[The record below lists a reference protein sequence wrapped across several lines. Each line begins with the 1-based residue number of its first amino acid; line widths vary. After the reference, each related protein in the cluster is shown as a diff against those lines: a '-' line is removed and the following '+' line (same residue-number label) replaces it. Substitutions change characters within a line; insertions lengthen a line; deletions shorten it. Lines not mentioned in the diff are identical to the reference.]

1 MRKYYTH
8 MKDGQEIIMN
18 QNGKRTDLARE
29 AVELYNESKCV
40 SGDPD
45 GIRSEEKQVNGIN
58 VYTVEILNEQ
68 GAEKLSKPIG
78 RYVTVDIDALL
89 RHEDNAFSKTV
100 EVIAAELKALL
111 PPGNGEPVMVVG
123 LGNRAVTPDALGPY
137 AAEKIIA
144 TRHLLNQMPDSFSML
159 RPVTALSPG
168 VLGMTGIESGEIV
181 CGVAEKVPPCVL
193 IAIDALSARRT
204 ERLCRTVQLSNTGI
218 APGSGVGNKRFAL
231 NRRTV
236 GVPCIAIGV
245 PTVVDT
251 ATLAAD
257 ILDELNAAYDAEALY
272 EKHGQS
278 FVTSKEVDLLVSECA
293 KVIGYAVNAAVQ
305 PELSMEDI
313 ELFLS

>member
-1 MRKYYTH
+1 
-8 MKDGQEIIMN
+8 MN

-29 AVELYNESKCV
+29 AVELYNEAERV

-45 GIRSEEKQVNGIN
+45 GIRSEEKQVNGMT

-68 GAEKLSKPIG
+68 GAEKLSKPVG
-78 RYVTVDIDALL
+78 KYVTVDIDALL
-89 RHEDNAFSKTV
+89 RHEDNAFPKAV

-111 PPGNGEPVMVVG
+111 PPADGEPVMVVG

-181 CGVAEKVPPCVL
+181 CGVAEKVPPCAL
-193 IAIDALSARRT
+193 IVIDALSARRT
-204 ERLCRTVQLSNTGI
+204 ERLCRTVQLSNAGI
-218 APGSGVGNKRFAL
+218 APGSGVGNRRFEI
-231 NRRTV
+231 NRKTV

-245 PTVVDT
+245 PTVVDA

-257 ILDELNAAYDAEALY
+257 ILDELNAAYDAKALY
-272 EKHGQS
+272 EKHGQT
-278 FVTSKEVDLLVSECA
+278 FVTSKEIDQLVSECA
-293 KVIGYAVNAAVQ
+293 KVIGYAVNSAVQ

-313 ELFLS
+313 EMFLS